1 MAEEI
6 TTTQAP
12 AGGEQTTTGA
22 VGSSESNSTP
32 TPSFSGLSS
41 TELAEMVTKL
51 SQSGGEPE
59 ATKPEGTP
67 QQAVEKPKVDVPQ
80 KFLNPDGT
88 PNIENLAKS
97 YTELEK
103 SYGRA
108 QNTVQENNEL
118 KQQITYMNQ
127 VMADMKSSYDDIQKK
142 LTQPSVSN
150 EGKRQYT
157 EAELDLIQNDP
168 GKFVE
173 QEIARKLDERDSKL
187 KEEARTARLTD
198 YEMFSAVNKARSELP
213 GFKALEPEISKLI
226 DGPAINQHPEAVKI
240 AYDSLI
246 GKQMPQITEFVRNE
260 AFKKGYEQ
268 AKLDLSKQVEGGGR
282 DTSPVGFDG
291 LDMKSATSDDLAK
304 ILPRRVGG

>member
-12 AGGEQTTTGA
+12 VSSEPVSTGA

-32 TPSFSGLSS
+32 TPNFSGLSS
-41 TELAEMVTKL
+41 AELAEMVTKL

-59 ATKPEGTP
+59 ATKPEGP
-67 QQAVEKPKVDVPQ
+67 VPEKPKVDVPQ

-108 QNTVQENNEL
+108 QNTVQENTEL
-118 KQQITYMNQ
+118 KNQVEYMNQ
-127 VMADMKSSYDDIQKK
+127 VMADMKTSYDEIQKK

-150 EGKRQYT
+150 DGKRQYT

-173 QEIARKLDERDSKL
+173 QEIARKLDERDGKL

-198 YEMFSAVNKARSELP
+198 YEMFSAVNKARAELP
-213 GFKALEPEISKLI
+213 GFKALEPQISKLI
-226 DGPAINQHPEAVKI
+226 ESPAINQHPDAIKL

-260 AFKKGYEQ
+260 AFKKGYDQ

-282 DTSPVGFDG
+282 DTSPVG
-291 LDMKSATSDDLAK
+291 LESINMKSATSEDLAK